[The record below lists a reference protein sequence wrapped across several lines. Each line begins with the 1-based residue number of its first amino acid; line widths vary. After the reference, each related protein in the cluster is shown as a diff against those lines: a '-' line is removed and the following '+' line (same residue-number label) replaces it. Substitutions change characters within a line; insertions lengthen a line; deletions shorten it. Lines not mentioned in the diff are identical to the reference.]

1 MTKPDLGA
9 VFDAAHE
16 HFAVL
21 APILWNPMGR
31 ATVRLADPRPGDR
44 VLDVCCG
51 AGASAIPAAHAVGS
65 TGHVDAID
73 LSERLVA
80 QGRANAPDL
89 TQLHFTAADATTWSE
104 NGYDLVQC
112 VYGVFFLPNM
122 DADSARLATLLRPG
136 GHMVVT
142 TWGRGSI
149 MPVPAILAE
158 AVRAEQPEHA
168 ENAGTTDKPS
178 GRGPAERIETPET
191 FSAWLTGLGLRDVT
205 VTEQPHTMPLDADS
219 AWALVMGSAMRMWL
233 GEVQRLDRVRE
244 RFVQLLADRKL
255 HGMNAVSLIGM
266 GRTAE

>member
-1 MTKPDLGA
+1 VTKPDLGA
-9 VFDAAHE
+9 VFDAAHQ

-21 APILWNPMGR
+21 APILWNPMGQ
-31 ATVRLADPRPGDR
+31 ATVRLADPRPGER

-51 AGASAIPAAHAVGS
+51 AGASAIPAARAVGP
-65 TGHVDAID
+65 TGRVDAID
-73 LSERLVA
+73 LSEQLLA

-89 TQLHFTAADATTWSE
+89 TQLHFTAADATTWSG
-104 NGYDLVQC
+104 NDDGYDLVQC

-136 GHMVVT
+136 GRMVVT

-149 MPVPAILAE
+149 MPVPVILAE
-158 AVRAEQPEHA
+158 AVRAEQ
-168 ENAGTTDKPS
+168 AGATEPPA
-178 GRGPAERIETPET
+178 GRGPGERIETPE
-191 FSAWLTGLGLRDVT
+191 SLGAWLTGLGLRDVT

-219 AWALVMGSAMRMWL
+219 AWALVMGSAMRL
-233 GEVQRLDRVRE
+233 RLAGVERVDRVRE
-244 RFVQLLADRKL
+244 RFVDLLADRKV